1 VLQPGI
7 EAVRAAITG
16 GLLALAFIRIAAADS
31 VADSLR
37 TDPQAAPVFAQAL
50 AARDAAQ
57 AVDAYL
63 YAASEWQLAER
74 ELAAAADA
82 FQHGSRET
90 ATAKATESVTAYR
103 SAERVAIGAAVL
115 AEPRAALARL
125 RKEHGNR
132 YAPQT
137 VARAESFIAQA
148 EEALRTDPPDRERA
162 TQLAAASTAEVQR
175 ARAVTAQLSGSSA
188 EQAVLAWQDA
198 FARIAKSAGIE
209 LPGDTMPAASAEA
222 MVAGIER
229 EHAER
234 TRLEQDLADRND
246 QIRRLQD
253 EMTSLSGQLDG
264 AARERIELA
273 RQVETQEA
281 ARAQLSSLEDM
292 FKPTEAEVLQER
304 DDIVIRLLGLRFAP
318 GSSKLGKDQES
329 LLDKVIEAIGL
340 YSERDVIVEGHTDAA
355 GGADANLELSR
366 ARARSVRDYLIA
378 SGRVLPARVT
388 SEGYGES
395 RPVASNDT
403 DEGRAHNRRIDVRLR
418 ALETH

>member
-1 VLQPGI
+1 M
-7 EAVRAAITG
+7 RAAIVG
-16 GLLALAFIRIAAADS
+16 GLLALSLIRVAAADS
-31 VADSLR
+31 VADTLR
-37 TDPQAAPVFAQAL
+37 ANPQATTVFAQAL

-74 ELAAAADA
+74 QLAAAADA
-82 FQHGSRET
+82 FERGSRDGAASE
-90 ATAKATESVTAYR
+90 AAQVALAYR
-103 SAERVAIGAAVL
+103 SAERVAMGAALL
-115 AEPRAALARL
+115 AEPRAAVAQV
-125 RKEHGNR
+125 RKERGSR

-162 TQLAAASTAEVQR
+162 TQLANAATAEAQR
-175 ARAVTAQLSGSSA
+175 ARAVAVQLNDSSA

-198 FARIAKSAGIE
+198 LAKVAKSVGVQLA
-209 LPGDTMPAASAEA
+209 DDATPAAGADA
-222 MVAGIER
+222 TVAAI
-229 EHAER
+229 EHAHEER
-234 TRLEQDLADRND
+234 AQLEQDLADRND

-253 EMTSLSGQLDG
+253 EMTSLGSQLDG

-281 ARAQLSSLEDM
+281 ARAQLSSLEDL

-304 DDIVIRLLGLRFAP
+304 DDIVIRLLGLKFAP
-318 GSSKLGKDQES
+318 GSSKLGKDQEA
-329 LLDKVIEAIGL
+329 LLGKVIEAIGL

-355 GGADANLELSR
+355 GSAEANLDLSR
-366 ARARSVRDYLIA
+366 ARARSVRDDLIA

-395 RPVASNDT
+395 RPIASNDT

-418 ALETH
+418 AVEMH